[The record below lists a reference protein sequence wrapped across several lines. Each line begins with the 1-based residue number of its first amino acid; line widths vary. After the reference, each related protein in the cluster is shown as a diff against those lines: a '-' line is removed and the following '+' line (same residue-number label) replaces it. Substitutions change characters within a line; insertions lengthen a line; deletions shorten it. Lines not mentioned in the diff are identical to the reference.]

1 MLKTIYRRIT
11 LYLPAPA
18 LLICLLG
25 VLAGVCHIAIC
36 LSTPFADYF
45 NETVA
50 AFFRV
55 LLSKITGWLPF
66 SVAETLLYFAPVLL
80 ICLVIGCVH
89 AAKNGWRQGVRYL
102 LGVLSVAVLI
112 YVLFVF
118 TFAAG
123 YRASPLSQKL
133 SLSEEPVSADQL
145 AVAAETLSVRAEQC
159 LYEITFQQRGSSVMP
174 YAYGELSAKLMDAY
188 DTVCEKYPFI
198 QSFHSRVKPL
208 SISPLMTYT
217 HISGVYTMFTGEA
230 NINVNYPDYVIPF
243 TAAHELA
250 HQRGI
255 ARENEANFVAFL
267 VCIESEDPYIRY
279 SGYQNMYEYVSS
291 ALYSASQE
299 KYYMVLSS
307 LDTRIRFEMIAYN
320 DFFEPYRETVVS
332 AVSDAVNNTY
342 LTLQGTE
349 GVKSY
354 GMVVDL
360 AVAYLEAEKN
370 D

>member
-1 MLKTIYRRIT
+1 MLKTVYRRIT
-11 LYLPAPA
+11 LYLPVPA
-18 LLICLLG
+18 FVICLLG
-25 VLAGVCHIAIC
+25 VLSGILHAAVCLH
-36 LSTPFADYF
+36 TPFADFF

-50 AFFRV
+50 AFFRAV
-55 LLSKITGWLPF
+55 LSYLTGFIPF
-66 SVAETLLYFAPVLL
+66 SVAETLLYSAPVVLVCLL
-80 ICLVIGCVH
+80 IGCAR
-89 AAKNGWRQGVRYL
+89 AARRGRRQGIRYV
-102 LGVLSVAVLI
+102 LGMLSAAVLV

-118 TFAAG
+118 TFAPG
-123 YRASPLSQKL
+123 YRAST
-133 SLSEEPVSADQL
+133 LSEKLGLREEAVSAHQL
-145 AVAAETLSVRAEQC
+145 ETAAETLAARAETC
-159 LYEITFQQRGSSVMP
+159 LDGIVFRQRGASVMP
-174 YAYGELSAKLMDAY
+174 YTYDQMSKKLMDAY
-188 DTVCEKYPFI
+188 DAVCEKYPFI
-198 QSFHSRVKPL
+198 QSLSSRVKPL
-208 SISPLMTYT
+208 SVSPLMTYT

-230 NINVNYPDYVIPF
+230 NINVNYPDYTLPF

-279 SGYQNMYEYVSS
+279 SGYQNMYEYVAS

-299 KYYMVLSS
+299 KYYTLLSS
-307 LDTRIRFEMIAYN
+307 LDLRVRYEMMAYN
-320 DFFEPYRETVVS
+320 EFFEPYRETVVS

-360 AVAYLEAEKN
+360 AVAYLESEKN
-370 D
+370 G